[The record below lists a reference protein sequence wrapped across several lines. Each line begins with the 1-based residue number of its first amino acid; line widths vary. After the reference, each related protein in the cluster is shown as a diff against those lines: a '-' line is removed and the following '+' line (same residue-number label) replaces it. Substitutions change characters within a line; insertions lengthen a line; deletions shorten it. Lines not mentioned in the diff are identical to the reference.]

1 MNTKS
6 FYSLSVIAVAFALVL
21 GFGTL
26 NTAKAVP
33 GENGDGYTLPAGTAN
48 LFGADA
54 VLNSIVV
61 IDRDRDADLRAHEF
75 DLYGM
80 LGTSQE

>member
-1 MNTKS
+1 MKK
-6 FYSLSVIAVAFALVL
+6 FIYSLSVVAVAFALVF

-33 GENGDGYTLPAGTAN
+33 GENGEGYNLPAGENN
-48 LFGADA
+48 LFGVDQAD
-54 VLNSIVV
+54 NSTVG

-75 DLYGM
+75 DSYG
-80 LGTSQE
+80 LFGTSQQ